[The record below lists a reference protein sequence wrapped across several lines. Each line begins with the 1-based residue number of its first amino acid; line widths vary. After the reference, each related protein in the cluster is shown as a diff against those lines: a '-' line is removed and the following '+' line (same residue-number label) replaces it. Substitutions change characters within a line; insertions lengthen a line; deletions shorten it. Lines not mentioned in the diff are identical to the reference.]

1 MKQLKIVPK
10 RNAFETVFCN
20 LFYIV
25 MAQSWLTGS
34 WQLSKI
40 GVAVDYESKTLI
52 ILCLF
57 KLI

>member
-1 MKQLKIVPK
+1 
-10 RNAFETVFCN
+10 
-20 LFYIV
+20 

-40 GVAVDYESKTLI
+40 GAAVDYESKALI